1 MVYDS
6 ARALAKEIQDSN
18 EFRAFDEAR
27 ERVMSSDT
35 TRGLIKEYHRL
46 QTRVQ
51 AKLVAGEKDDMLMQ
65 KMQKLGEL
73 LQMDADASAYLI
85 AEYRI
90 NQMLSD
96 VYKIL
101 ADVVGVDLTALGD

>member
-6 ARALAKEIQDSN
+6 ARALAKEIQESD
-18 EFRAFDEAR
+18 EYRAYEAVR
-27 ERVMSSDT
+27 EKTMESET

-46 QTRVQ
+46 QLRAQ
-51 AKLVAGEKDDMLMQ
+51 AKVVSGEKDEALMQ
-65 KMQKLGEL
+65 KLQKLGEL
-73 LQMDADASAYLI
+73 LQLDADASAFLI

-90 NQMLSD
+90 NKMLSD